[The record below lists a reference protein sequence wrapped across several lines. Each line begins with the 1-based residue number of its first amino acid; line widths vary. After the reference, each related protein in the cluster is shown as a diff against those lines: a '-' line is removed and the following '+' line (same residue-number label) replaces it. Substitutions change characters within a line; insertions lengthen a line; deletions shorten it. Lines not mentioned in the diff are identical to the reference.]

1 MFSLVSPW
9 PHNLGGPTTPQRVGG
24 GVNNFHPIYLFNI
37 TIFCVFLTAMN
48 FMLGNPLPVEKGPQ
62 QLLVTHLWKSQGGKE
77 WKLLVS
83 ALLVPESSRKQA
95 VFFSYRVH
103 HEGHVTFCIYEYL
116 CLYSLISYSINNSTS
131 RGTFMPSQNYRR
143 IKHISFPTSLMF
155 PSTLLIPFLKQP
167 AWPSKT

>member
-1 MFSLVSPW
+1 MARAFWRCKSLASLAWWSTSEGLIKARMFSLVSPW

-24 GVNNFHPIYLFNI
+24 GVNNFHPIYLFNS

-62 QLLVTHLWKSQGGKE
+62 QLLVTYLWKSQGGKG

-95 VFFSYRVH
+95 VFFSYRAH
-103 HEGHVTFCIYEYL
+103 HEAMLHFVYINVYVCTVLSVIVLTISLPGNLYAVTEL
-116 CLYSLISYSINNSTS
+116 
-131 RGTFMPSQNYRR
+131 
-143 IKHISFPTSLMF
+143 
-155 PSTLLIPFLKQP
+155 
-167 AWPSKT
+167 